1 MNSRLSKIL
10 LVASGCLATSAWAT
24 SVYPVKLDLTKGK
37 SQAAITGVGNLD
49 NPANGAFARGS
60 LDSDDTVQ
68 LRIPISAAIEY
79 GNVDN
84 LFDRLDELSAAYS
97 TSDDGGGGGQGGSSG
112 GESLNIDFN
121 SANPDLDAII
131 DEISDQA
138 SRLAAFTAL
147 VAVEGY
153 ARAELREEVSLLI
166 NKDVLNGTLK
176 LSVSRD
182 RLTSAIGIGDEF
194 QFDADTARQEL
205 QAAYNLLP
213 TDPVTTFDL
222 SGGLSLTVDPTRDAI
237 NFEFANDSLLL
248 TKAAKKTDVAI
259 SYSSLWFEN
268 DAGALYWGI
277 TPIYRQIGLSNIGI
291 RFGDLVDSEE
301 LFEKIDDAE
310 LAKDDAFALDAGLF
324 WLSKHYSLGASFY
337 DLLPTTYHFPV
348 LDNNS
353 ALNPEIRAELERHS
367 DYETE
372 TQLTLEGSVFSE
384 GGRWALSAAVDTRAT
399 QDPFR
404 QEFQWASLRA
414 DAFWNSWAFSNLN
427 LAVHSNLAGSELT
440 YVSLGADFLK
450 VLSLDIASTL
460 DSTEID
466 GDELPR
472 GVSLSLGLN
481 FAF

>member
-1 MNSRLSKIL
+1 MNSRLSRVL
-10 LVASGCLATSAWAT
+10 LICSGCLVSSAWAN

-37 SQAAITGVGNLD
+37 SQGAIAGVGNLD
-49 NPANGAFARGS
+49 NPANGAFARGTME
-60 LDSDDTVQ
+60 SDKTVQ
-68 LRIPISAAIEY
+68 FTIPFSGAVEY
-79 GNVDN
+79 GNVDD
-84 LFDRLDELSAAYS
+84 LFERIDELSAAFT
-97 TSDDGGGGGQGGSSG
+97 TSDSSGGQGGG

-121 SANPDLDAII
+121 SEAPDFDAAV
-131 DEISDQA
+131 DEIAQQA

-153 ARAELREEVSLLI
+153 ARAELQEEVRLLI
-166 NKDVLNGTLK
+166 NKDVLNGTFT

-194 QFDADTARQEL
+194 EFDPAVAKQEL
-205 QAAYNLLP
+205 QEAYHLAP
-213 TDPVTTFDL
+213 TDPVTHFDL
-222 SGGLSLTVDPTRDAI
+222 SGGLSLLIDPATDRLS
-237 NFEFANDSLLL
+237 FEFANDSLLL

-259 SYSSLWFEN
+259 NYSALWFEN

-277 TPIYRQIGLSNIGI
+277 TPIYRQIGLTNIGI

-310 LAKDDAFALDAGLF
+310 FAKDDAFALDAGLF
-324 WLSKHYSLGASFY
+324 WLSKRYSLGASFY
-337 DLLPTTYHFPV
+337 DLLPTTYYFPV
-348 LDNNS
+348 LDNQAILS
-353 ALNPEIRAELERHS
+353 PEILQKLERHRV
-367 DYETE
+367 YETD

-384 GGRWALSAAVDTRAT
+384 GGRWAISAAYDTRAT
-399 QDPFR
+399 QDPFE
-404 QEFQWASLRA
+404 QEFQWLSLRA

-460 DSTEID
+460 DTTRLE
-466 GDELPR
+466 GDKLPR
-472 GVSLSLGLN
+472 GVSLSLGLQ